1 MQAAVLN
8 ATGRFVEAQSHAA
21 AAMSFYRRE
30 AHAPHAAE
38 YGHDLGVA
46 ALAHYAV
53 ATWHL
58 GYPAQAAETTR
69 RAIELAAAVEHANTA
84 TYAYFFPAGLVA
96 ASARDMPAL
105 DRASR
110 KLGELSRQHGL
121 AQWAALGTALRGC
134 CLALGGGEA
143 AEAVGT
149 IQDGLL
155 ACRSVGFEIYRPLF
169 LGYLAEA
176 LLRAGDAKGA
186 ARAAS
191 QALSLVE
198 DTGERA
204 DEPELLRLAGRIA
217 AARSPA
223 EGERYLRRAM
233 ELACRR
239 HARLLELR
247 AATGLARLWRE
258 QGRPNEALDL
268 LAPVHG
274 WFTEGFDTP
283 DLKEASA
290 LLDELRRS

>member
-1 MQAAVLN
+1 M
-8 ATGRFVEAQSHAA
+8 R
-21 AAMSFYRRE
+21 YRRE

-191 QALSLVE
+191 QELSLVE

-217 AARSPA
+217 AARAPA
-223 EGERYLRRAM
+223 GTARRHRPRPT
-233 ELACRR
+233 LARAGQAQRGTRSLGTGPRVVHRRLR
-239 HARLLELR
+239 HARPERGQR
-247 AATGLARLWRE
+247 AARRAASVIETADPTFRTGS
-258 QGRPNEALDL
+258 QLDL
-268 LAPVHG
+268 GHLTKPQ
-274 WFTEGFDTP
+274 TKSRT
-283 DLKEASA
+283 
-290 LLDELRRS
+290 

>member
-1 MQAAVLN
+1 MA
-8 ATGRFVEAQSHAA
+8 S
-21 AAMSFYRRE
+21 
-30 AHAPHAAE
+30 
-38 YGHDLGVA
+38 
-46 ALAHYAV
+46 
-53 ATWHL
+53 
-58 GYPAQAAETTR
+58 GYLAQAAETTR

-105 DRASR
+105 DRASA
-110 KLGELSRQHGL
+110 SWASFPRQHGL

-239 HARLLELR
+239 HAPAGTARRHRPRPDSGASR
-247 AATGLARLWRE
+247 AGPTRHSISWHRSTGGSPKAST
-258 QGRPNEALDL
+258 RP
-268 LAPVHG
+268 
-274 WFTEGFDTP
+274 T
-283 DLKEASA
+283 
-290 LLDELRRS
+290 